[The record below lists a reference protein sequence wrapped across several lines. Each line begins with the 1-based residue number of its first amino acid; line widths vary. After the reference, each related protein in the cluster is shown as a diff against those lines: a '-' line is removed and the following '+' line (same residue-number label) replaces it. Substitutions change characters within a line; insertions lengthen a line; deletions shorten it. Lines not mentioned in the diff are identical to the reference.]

1 MRNAFKISFAPSL
14 IILASLSLAA
24 VGLASS
30 RAAAPIPITFWHYIG
45 QESGSKIIADF
56 AREFNASQAQYAVKV
71 VEPGDFKTIQIKLQA
86 ALASKG
92 EVPNLVQIDNGFF
105 TRLAVGGALND
116 LTGSVKTLPKAT
128 LEDYD
133 PTFWEYGDVSGKRYG
148 LPWAGSTLVQF
159 YNVDAFKQKGL
170 PAPRSWDE
178 YTRAAKALTSRSAKG
193 AIFFTDGWVFASMVS
208 SRGGNILDAQKRPDF
223 DSDKAVQSL
232 QMMYDLSK
240 GGQAIVRSFS
250 EANFAVI
257 DWVRTKAFLVT
268 LPTSAYSV
276 VKGSISFQVGAVPMP
291 GKTLAGESQ
300 LVIPRG
306 NSTEE
311 TAGAVAFWSYLT
323 RPENT
328 ARFSKATYYLPVRQS
343 AKKLLG
349 DFANDPV
356 MKAGLEALDNSYN
369 PPRLKLYND
378 WRGVLEAQLER
389 SLKGGVDP
397 KAALI
402 EAQRQ
407 ALQLK

>member
-1 MRNAFKISFAPSL
+1 MHNVFKF
-14 IILASLSLAA
+14 SLAVSA
-24 VGLASS
+24 VSLAVVGMATSN
-30 RAAAPIPITFWHYIG
+30 AAAPIPITFWHYVG

-56 AREFNASQAQYAVKV
+56 AKEFNASQSQYAVKV
-71 VEPGDFKTIQIKLQA
+71 VEPGDFKTMQIKLQA

-92 EVPNLVQIDNGFF
+92 DVPNLVQIDNGFF
-105 TRLAVGGALND
+105 TRLAVGGGLND
-116 LTGSVKTLPKAT
+116 LSGSVKALPKGT
-128 LEDYD
+128 VDDYD
-133 PTFWEYGDVSGKRYG
+133 QTFWEYGDVAGKRYG

-170 PAPRSWDE
+170 LAPRSWEE
-178 YTRAAKALTSRSAKG
+178 YVKASQALTSRSAKG

-208 SRGGNILDAQKRPDF
+208 SRGGDILDAQKRPDF
-223 DSDKAVQSL
+223 DSAKALQSL
-232 QMMYDLSK
+232 QMMYDLNK

-306 NSTEE
+306 NTGEE

-323 RPENT
+323 RPDNT

-343 AKKLLG
+343 ARKLLG

-356 MKAGLEALDNSYN
+356 IKAGLEALSNAYN
-369 PPRLKLYND
+369 PPRLNLYND

-389 SLKGGVDP
+389 SLKGGIDP
-397 KAALI
+397 KTALA

-407 ALQLK
+407 ALLLK